1 MTVAARKLFAGPR
14 VRRLRAARG
23 LTQTRMAEALGV
35 SVSYLNLIEANQ
47 RPVTASVLLKLS
59 DLFDVDARALAAD
72 DDEALAGAVAD
83 ALAADGVGRREARDF
98 VENHPAIARALL
110 ARRAAPAEGDD
121 PAAVVRSHIL
131 SRNNHFPALEAHAEA
146 LADELRL
153 AGGQLGAALAGR
165 LRVRHALSVRVL
177 PVEVMPGA
185 LMRLDWHARQ
195 VQLSESLDGASR
207 TFQAAMQLG
216 RIEAKAEI
224 AAEVDGS
231 GLEGPAARL
240 LQRNLMSYWA
250 AALIMPYARFHAA
263 AEALRYDLELLQARF
278 GAGFEQVAHRLTT
291 LQRPGARGV
300 PFVMLRADRAGQISK
315 RLASA
320 RLPFAESGGHCPLW
334 VLHAAFEQPTRIL
347 TQVAELPSGGAGSGG
362 QRIFTVARTVRPQA
376 APWGGVQPRFAIALS
391 CGIDH
396 AASLVYAGDAAG
408 PAAAIGPGCAAC
420 PRVDCRQRSLPPA
433 GARLSVDPT
442 ARGLSPFQFNTEE
455 QA

>member
-83 ALAADGVGRREARDF
+83 ALAADGIGRREARDF
-98 VENHPAIARALL
+98 VESHPAIARALL
-110 ARRAAPAEGDD
+110 TRRAAPAEGDD
-121 PAAVVRSHIL
+121 PTAVVRAHIL

-153 AGGQLGAALAGR
+153 AGGPLGAAIGER

-207 TFQAAMQLG
+207 TF
-216 RIEAKAEI
+216 RRRC
-224 AAEVDGS
+224 S
-231 GLEGPAARL
+231 
-240 LQRNLMSYWA
+240 
-250 AALIMPYARFHAA
+250 
-263 AEALRYDLELLQARF
+263 
-278 GAGFEQVAHRLTT
+278 
-291 LQRPGARGV
+291 
-300 PFVMLRADRAGQISK
+300 
-315 RLASA
+315 
-320 RLPFAESGGHCPLW
+320 
-334 VLHAAFEQPTRIL
+334 
-347 TQVAELPSGGAGSGG
+347 
-362 QRIFTVARTVRPQA
+362 
-376 APWGGVQPRFAIALS
+376 
-391 CGIDH
+391 
-396 AASLVYAGDAAG
+396 
-408 PAAAIGPGCAAC
+408 
-420 PRVDCRQRSLPPA
+420 
-433 GARLSVDPT
+433 
-442 ARGLSPFQFNTEE
+442 
-455 QA
+455 